1 MLYEYYWH
9 VYVEVL
15 VGHWVG
21 CLKTASL
28 WPVQVQFQ
36 LSEECTSGQ
45 PVVFPIYM
53 CTSNTEVSH
62 VLPLSFSS
70 GGWCHL
76 ISDGNISALK
86 VLGEALVLRPTL
98 FCSTHWVGDSLF
110 GAIYSEKTFVSMI
123 SHSQLILPTEICLF
137 HILQNHIDGF
147 SLPLHFGSSLQWFGS
162 SKQIYGELQ
171 WCFN

>member
-1 MLYEYYWH
+1 MSEL
-9 VYVEVL
+9 L
-15 VGHWVG
+15 
-21 CLKTASL
+21 L
-28 WPVQVQFQ
+28 WPVQAQFQ

-45 PVVFPIYM
+45 PVVSPNYM

-62 VLPLSFSS
+62 VLPLSLSS

-76 ISDGNISALK
+76 LSDGNISALK

-110 GAIYSEKTFVSMI
+110 GAIYYLKIPLFQWS
-123 SHSQLILPTEICLF
+123 LILNLF
-137 HILQNHIDGF
+137 FPLKFALFTFYRIILMVFLFYILD
-147 SLPLHFGSSLQWFGS
+147 LSLQWFSS
-162 SKQIYGELQ
+162 SKQIYGEPQ